1 MCVYFVAI
9 VRLMRAALFQFL
21 VNGIYLL
28 LFGLAMMFLIGRAI
42 YRQGLVAYIATIKQM
57 RYHEVQN
64 VHI

>member
-1 MCVYFVAI
+1 
-9 VRLMRAALFQFL
+9 MRAGLFQFL
-21 VNGIYLL
+21 VNGLYLL

-42 YRQGLVAYIATIKQM
+42 YRQGLATYIATIKQM